1 MLKIFTEFQ
10 SKKEI
15 IKEPFCNA
23 LDFDTK
29 EDFGTQGGFSK
40 ENLLIFDD
48 NLNAMRF
55 LLQSDKIQ
63 KDYKNSVDLIYI
75 DPPFATNNT
84 FRMGSTISASLSA
97 NVAYSDKF
105 SLDSYLE
112 FLYYRLVLMREM
124 LSEKGSIYVHTD
136 SKVGHY
142 VKILLDEVFGRECF
156 INDITRV
163 KCNPKNFAKKG
174 YGNIKDNILFYAK
187 SAEFIWNDINER
199 VSEGDLAK
207 RFNKRDERG
216 AYTTIPL
223 HAPGEVLNGQ
233 SGQEWRGLKPPKGR
247 HWRCTLSELDR
258 LQSEGLIEWS
268 KNGNPRKKI
277 YANDYKSKKIQDIWE
292 FKDAQKVCYPTQKNT
307 ALLRQIILMSSNADS
322 LVMDCFCGSGGFLRE
337 AFSLGRRFIGM
348 DSSAEAVA
356 INKEWIAKS
365 ACKCAMLRR
374 AIPNAKA
381 THETFAV

>member
-1 MLKIFTEFQ
+1 MFQIFTEFKSPKAFLQ
-10 SKKEI
+10 
-15 IKEPFCNA
+15 EPFNHA
-23 LDFDTK
+23 LQGDFN
-29 EDFGTQGGFSK
+29 K

-55 LLQSDKIQ
+55 LLQSDKAK

-84 FRMGSTISASLSA
+84 FRMGSTVSASLSA
-97 NVAYSDKF
+97 NVAYNDKF

-112 FLYYRLVLMREM
+112 FLYYRLILMREM
-124 LSEKGSIYVHTD
+124 LSKKGSIYVHTD
-136 SKVGHY
+136 CKIGHY
-142 VKILLDEVFGRECF
+142 VKILLDEVFGRGCF

-187 SAEFIWNDINER
+187 SAEFIWNE
-199 VSEGDLAK
+199 VSEKVAQSDLDK
-207 RFNKRDERG
+207 RFNKRDEKG

-233 SGQEWRGLKPPKGR
+233 SGQEWMGLKPPKGR
-247 HWRCTLSELDR
+247 HWRCTLAELDR

-277 YANDYKSKKIQDIWE
+277 YAKDYTEKKIQDIWE

-307 ALLRQIILMSSNADS
+307 ALLHQIILMSSNEDS

-337 AFSLGRRFIGM
+337 AFGLGRRFIGM
-348 DSSAEAVA
+348 DSSAEAVR
-356 INKEWIAKS
+356 INKELIDKGV
-365 ACKCAMLRR
+365 CKCAVISKST
-374 AIPNAKA
+374 AISHT